1 MDEHELLKRR
11 ILELASRALERGYP
25 THTAFI
31 PLSEQSVLSELEI
44 EHRANLKEMKI
55 AGARAFFYGG
65 GEESES
71 KVLFF
76 LPEYADEES
85 EKENERNGANIV
97 ALHIEGKKAAYAEE
111 LSHRDY
117 LGALMNL
124 GYEREQFGD
133 ILVEGKE
140 AYVFLFK
147 AIAEEVQK
155 SLLNVR
161 HTTVKCTILAPKDCP
176 FHIHKEEKMINVAS
190 PRLDAIVGE
199 VFSLSREDASKLI
212 ESGAVLVGMNVVENK
227 AALLKGGELIA
238 VRGEGKFFY
247 EGEEKT
253 SRKGRLFVK
262 VLIYH

>member
-1 MDEHELLKRR
+1 
-11 ILELASRALERGYP
+11 
-25 THTAFI
+25 
-31 PLSEQSVLSELEI
+31 
-44 EHRANLKEMKI
+44 MKI
-55 AGARAFFYGG
+55 AGARYFFYGG

-76 LPEYADEES
+76 LPEYADLSEE
-85 EKENERNGANIV
+85 EENERNGATIV

-155 SLLNVR
+155 SLINVR
-161 HTTVKCTILAPKDCP
+161 HTTVKSTIVLPKDCP
-176 FHIHKEEKMINVAS
+176 FH
-190 PRLDAIVGE
+190 G
-199 VFSLSREDASKLI
+199 
-212 ESGAVLVGMNVVENK
+212 
-227 AALLKGGELIA
+227 
-238 VRGEGKFFY
+238 
-247 EGEEKT
+247 
-253 SRKGRLFVK
+253 RKIKRK
-262 VLIYH
+262 IR